1 MTTESD
7 IKADFRSATT
17 SKRPPKAAVDGVAGI
32 LLANAEVSGAPDQ
45 AFRAL
50 TTNEVERWWTIPG
63 VYHLKDWKADL
74 HVQGRWSTRGSASP
88 RLRRD

>member
-50 TTNEVERWWTIPG
+50 TTPAMHQRW
-63 VYHLKDWKADL
+63 
-74 HVQGRWSTRGSASP
+74 GRRA
-88 RLRRD
+88 